1 MRTVGSILFITA
13 LVLLF
18 IVAVFSVIIE
28 ELAALF
34 ASTGI
39 WGIVAAAAII
49 IFVVAVIAAIKS

>member
-1 MRTVGSILFITA
+1 MRTVGSILFIIA
-13 LVLLF
+13 FVVLF
-18 IVAVFSVIIE
+18 IIALFSVIVE

-49 IFVVAVIAAIKS
+49 IFMVSVIAAIKG

>member
-1 MRTVGSILFITA
+1 MRTVGVILFITA
-13 LVLLF
+13 FVLLF
-18 IVAVFSVIIE
+18 IVAVFSVIVE

-49 IFVVAVIAAIKS
+49 IFIVSIIVAIKS

>member
-34 ASTGI
+34 ASTGV

-49 IFVVAVIAAIKS
+49 IFIVSVIVAIKS

>member
-1 MRTVGSILFITA
+1 MRTVGSILFIIA
-13 LVLLF
+13 FVVLF
-18 IVAVFSVIIE
+18 IIALFSVIVE

-49 IFVVAVIAAIKS
+49 IFIVSVIAAIKG